1 MQKTGFSEERDK
13 KGAALK
19 KESVVFAAQAAVT
32 KFQVQIQF
40 RFKLLIFTAFFFFG
54 RSWRNL
60 IFFFYVCT
68 KGPLCILAIERVL
81 ADRPIF
87 WRFPSHVISV
97 CLEFEVAVAA
107 NACCKLPISTSWQCK
122 TFLNFPAFLP
132 CHRPSWT
139 HRLSPGLRLH
149 PIRVGRSAMVYGRCY
164 CYYC

>member
-1 MQKTGFSEERDK
+1 MQKTGFSEERVK
-13 KGAALK
+13 KGAAEKRVRRLRCPSCCDQISSAN
-19 KESVVFAAQAAVT
+19 SVP
-32 KFQVQIQF
+32 FQTPDFHRV
-40 RFKLLIFTAFFFFG
+40 FFFG
-54 RSWRNL
+54 RSWRNP